1 MVADD
6 VGDEGGEVVDGDVF
20 AGADV
25 DGAGLGGVLEEVEG
39 GVGEVVGVEEF
50 AFDGAGAPDG
60 DGRGVGFFG
69 FVDLAEEC
77 GEDVAGVEVVVVA
90 GAVEVG
96 GHGADV
102 VVVVLAAVAVAEFDG
117 GDLGDGVG
125 AVGGFEGAGEEGVF
139 GDGLGGVFGVDAGA
153 AEVEELGARRCGGR
167 RGGRCRRW

>member
-1 MVADD
+1 MLELAVVADD

-25 DGAGLGGVLEEVEG
+25 DGAGLGDVLEEEER
-39 GVGEVVGVEEF
+39 GVGEVVGVEEL

-60 DGRGVGFFG
+60 DGRRAGFLG
-69 FVDLAEEC
+69 LVDLAEER
-77 GEDVAGVEVVVVA
+77 GEHVAGLEVVVVA

-102 VVVVLAAVAVAEFDG
+102 VVAVLAAVAVAEFDG

-125 AVGGFEGAGEEGVF
+125 AVGGFEGAGEQRVL
-139 GDGLGGVFGVDAGA
+139 GDGLGGVFGVDAG
-153 AEVEELGARRCGGR
+153 
-167 RGGRCRRW
+167 RCRG

>member
-1 MVADD
+1 MTSAMRVARSLMVMSLPVPTLMGPGWEAC
-6 VGDEGGEVVDGDVF
+6 
-20 AGADV
+20 
-25 DGAGLGGVLEEVEG
+25 LEEEEG

-60 DGRGVGFFG
+60 DGGRAGFLG
-69 FVDLAEEC
+69 LVDLAEQR
-77 GEDVAGVEVVVVA
+77 GEDVAGLEVVVVA

-96 GHGADV
+96 GHGADEV
-102 VVVVLAAVAVAEFDG
+102 VAVLAAVAVAEFDG

-125 AVGGFEGAGEEGVF
+125 AVGGLEGAGEQRVL
-139 GDGLGGVFGVDAGA
+139 GDGLGGVLGVDAAA